1 MSFSSLLRFVRNK
14 RLTDLERTI
23 LRDAAV
29 SPSPADVL
37 ETSTWSRQSEDSGI
51 ARSQLQEEQTVS
63 LMQTVEASLARAGL
77 LGNVGAALTVANPN
91 RSFARDEAA
100 FPYFSET
107 VARDIVD
114 PLFVVD
120 LLGRCIYVTPASEV
134 FCGTRLDE
142 RTHSF
147 VDSASG
153 VLHPASSLSLQEA
166 FAILLP
172 RIRNADEVL
181 SFLQSFTLENL
192 DENNDRN
199 ANGSREDRQSIGLLS
214 DSSPV
219 NSLRCIIAA
228 EPVQNKP
235 PLHLFASNDSIL
247 FEDYSQ
253 STDEPLTREHL
264 PQRMLLDNAA
274 SDRHY
279 QLKRY
284 PIYDQN
290 GQPIANALHVQDIT
304 EQVRDEKNR
313 STLLSS
319 VSHDLRTPL
328 TTIKAAVTGLMQPG
342 VEWDADML
350 REILEEIDAE
360 TDHLDALVNSLV
372 EMSRIE
378 MGALVLEKEWCD
390 IVELV
395 HSTLTRIDRILTGRP
410 VRTIFAPQLPLV
422 QADYVQLGRVF
433 RNLLENA
440 VRYSPAGTEIVIT
453 LNVVSPQ
460 DLVGVVPESSGH
472 FLRAQVIDR
481 GSGVPQEERKR
492 IFRPFYHLDSQGS
505 GLGLAI
511 SRGIVEA
518 HQGHI
523 WIEPASH
530 GGSCFVFVLP
540 IIS

>member
-1 MSFSSLLRFVRNK
+1 
-14 RLTDLERTI
+14 
-23 LRDAAV
+23 
-29 SPSPADVL
+29 
-37 ETSTWSRQSEDSGI
+37 
-51 ARSQLQEEQTVS
+51 
-63 LMQTVEASLARAGL
+63 
-77 LGNVGAALTVANPN
+77 
-91 RSFARDEAA
+91 
-100 FPYFSET
+100 
-107 VARDIVD
+107 
-114 PLFVVD
+114 
-120 LLGRCIYVTPASEV
+120 
-134 FCGTRLDE
+134 
-142 RTHSF
+142 
-147 VDSASG
+147 
-153 VLHPASSLSLQEA
+153 
-166 FAILLP
+166 
-172 RIRNADEVL
+172 
-181 SFLQSFTLENL
+181 
-192 DENNDRN
+192 
-199 ANGSREDRQSIGLLS
+199 
-214 DSSPV
+214 
-219 NSLRCIIAA
+219 
-228 EPVQNKP
+228 
-235 PLHLFASNDSIL
+235 
-247 FEDYSQ
+247 
-253 STDEPLTREHL
+253 
-264 PQRMLLDNAA
+264 
-274 SDRHY
+274 
-279 QLKRY
+279 
-284 PIYDQN
+284 
-290 GQPIANALHVQDIT
+290 VQDIT

-395 HSTLTRIDRILTGRP
+395 HSTLTRIDRILSGRP

-440 VRYSPAGTEIVIT
+440 ARYSPAGTEIVIT

-472 FLRAQVIDR
+472 FLRAQVIDH